1 MFFIVICRQSYRQCD
16 SISNTDMTNFLKIHE
31 SISFSNLCYYLA
43 HLYNTFAV
51 KVKIKMRIWR
61 SLQNMK
67 VR

>member
-1 MFFIVICRQSYRQCD
+1 
-16 SISNTDMTNFLKIHE
+16 MTNFLKIHE